1 VIWRGRSEVV
11 KEGGGNMSTNRH
23 RMIIG
28 TIKWCSTDGG
38 RFDRLPGGS
47 ETAGKVPSSDH
58 LS

>member
-1 VIWRGRSEVV
+1 MV
-11 KEGGGNMSTNRH
+11 KEEEGDVLDGH
-23 RMIIG
+23 RMVVE

-47 ETAGKVPSSDH
+47 ETAEKAPVLDH